1 VGKKFRFNGHYFREA
16 MIKIEMK
23 INEGDADQIQ
33 SMKLIFW
40 LFAD

>member
-1 VGKKFRFNGHYFREA
+1 VGKKFRFNGHYFRAA
-16 MIKIEMK
+16 MIQIEMK
-23 INEGDADQIQ
+23 INEREEIR